1 MRPCEMWRH
10 SMATNR
16 NGRARCALLA
26 IGRITVHQCELAR
39 CNAKEPEEFY
49 SDGVGAPKFVDATD
63 IIDACMWA
71 EKRHGVIKVV
81 APFGVRAL

>member
-1 MRPCEMWRH
+1 
-10 SMATNR
+10 MAKNR
-16 NGRARCALLA
+16 NGRPRCALLA

-39 CNAKEPEEFY
+39 CNANEPETFY
-49 SDGVGAPKFVDATD
+49 SDCVGVHKFIDAND